1 MTFLSSTFH
10 SPRPNLRIRQT
21 LLLVHNSL
29 PPPLTHNHRLLS
41 SSSSKSQKSMSA
53 SSNTNIP
60 QATPDRASE
69 IRESLAEIRARIA
82 AATEATET
90 PGSGLSFNGK
100 TRKLVAVS
108 KYKPSSDIL
117 VCYECGQRD
126 FGENYVQEL
135 VDKAKELPPEIQWHF
150 IGTLQSNKAKLLA
163 SVPNLHTVQTVSSL
177 KIANALHKGLPS
189 NRTSPLNVLL
199 QINTSG
205 EDSKSGLPPLTLSS
219 LDPNRPQLSELQTLA
234 KHIITSCPNLRLQGL
249 MTIGALDLS
258 LHANAAEQNAD
269 FERLKETRECLER
282 WLEKEFPGDDGDDEL
297 KRKSWGDESTG
308 RLLLSMGMSS
318 DFEAALKAGSDIVR
332 VGTGIFGGRKTK
344 EETKNAPSS

>member
-1 MTFLSSTFH
+1 MST
-10 SPRPNLRIRQT
+10 
-21 LLLVHNSL
+21 
-29 PPPLTHNHRLLS
+29 
-41 SSSSKSQKSMSA
+41 SA
-53 SSNTNIP
+53 NISNISNIP
-60 QATPDRASE
+60 KATPDRASE

-205 EDSKSGLPPLTLSS
+205 EDSKSGLPPLLSSSSSSS
-219 LDPNRPQLSELQTLA
+219 LDPASNQDRPQLSELQTLA

-258 LHANAAEQNAD
+258 LHANEAEQNAD
-269 FERLKETRECLER
+269 FERLKETRDGLER
-282 WLEKEFPGDDGDDEL
+282 WLDKEFPGDDGDNEL

-318 DFEAALKAGSDIVR
+318 DFEAALKAGSDVVR

-344 EETKNAPSS
+344 EEIKTASSS